1 MATTGDVAKVKTEG
15 NILTRSKNTKFYL
28 LGVVVLLVI
37 GYLMYTGL
45 QGSMVYYLTPTEL
58 KAKAATLQGQTVRV
72 SGKVGIGSTVRDAVK
87 QELKF
92 SVTDGKESIPVYYN
106 GTPPD
111 TFQEDYDVVAEGKYT
126 SAGLFEAKTL
136 LVKCPSKY
144 EAKDQPDS
152 KGKNTQ

>member
-1 MATTGDVAKVKTEG
+1 MATTGDVAKVKAEG

-58 KAKAATLQGQTVRV
+58 QAKAPTIQGQTVRV
-72 SGKVGIGSTVRDAVK
+72 AGKVGIGTTVRDAVK
-87 QELKF
+87 QELQF
-92 SVTDGKESIPVYYN
+92 SVTDGKVSIPVYYK

-126 SAGLFEAKTL
+126 SSGTFEAKTL

-144 EAKDQPDS
+144 EAKDQNGS
-152 KGKNTQ
+152 KVTN